1 MAILRILVAIIRTL
15 AAIIRTLVAIIRTLV
30 AIIRT
35 DGCLSISGDST
46 DLPSRTPHTRRF
58 PQEHPTRVPAEYPPG
73 TS

>member
-15 AAIIRTLVAIIRTLV
+15 AAIIRTLM

-46 DLPSRTPHTRRF
+46 DLP
-58 PQEHPTRVPAEYPPG
+58 
-73 TS
+73 